1 MSENIDKKFCGLH
14 AAHVVISEHNNN
26 GECKCLGCAGCGC
39 HNCQQYKDLLDEANR
54 KDQLRL
60 ERCISC
66 LNQKQK

>member
-1 MSENIDKKFCGLH
+1 MAENNKKFCGLQ

>member
-1 MSENIDKKFCGLH
+1 MSEKVDKKFCGLH

-39 HNCQQYKDLLDEANR
+39 QSCQQYKDLLDESDR
-54 KDQLRL
+54 KNQLKL